1 MRVFVKNE
9 IGQKTKLFKNE
20 RTIDKNGKEE
30 KKQRKEKINGKCERE
45 KRHC

>member
-30 KKQRKEKINGKCERE
+30 KKQRK
-45 KRHC
+45 

>member
-30 KKQRKEKINGKCERE
+30 KQRKEKINGKCERE